1 MPIPETI
8 AHVYQNALTTLFT
21 TTTSISICYWLGD
34 SAQRWRTP
42 DQRYWLGDS
51 AQRWRVARN
60 GAPQAGR
67 RRGRWAAAGG
77 VPLPDSFPSPPISPV
92 PSGGPHHSA
101 ANAVS
106 KRNPLPVLTIP
117 TIPQNF
123 AGKILR
129 NPQPHPI
136 AHPRKKNGPR
146 ESPGTVGG
154 LQGTTCDLRLTMH
167 DFANRKS

>member
-92 PSGGPHHSA
+92 PSGEPHHSA

-106 KRNPLPVLTIP
+106 KRNPQPS
-117 TIPQNF
+117 PQAKFCGTPNHTLSRTR
-123 AGKILR
+123 AKKTVPENLR
-129 NPQPHPI
+129 EPLVVCKVRRAI
-136 AHPRKKNGPR
+136 
-146 ESPGTVGG
+146 
-154 LQGTTCDLRLTMH
+154 CDLRCTTSQI
-167 DFANRKS
+167 ANRKS